1 MHSQNKEVSKVHD
14 GRSLPKRERF
24 ITLLASAGK
33 NWTSQAAFCL
43 PMKPKVATEKEESDL
58 VKKPGVDFFPVPIG
72 PAFCLNMTAKLFSI
86 IRMVKVARI

>member
-1 MHSQNKEVSKVHD
+1 MDNQGICKNQMVKDMHSQNKEVSKVHD

-58 VKKPGVDFFPVPIG
+58 VTFLHFF
-72 PAFCLNMTAKLFSI
+72 LYQ
-86 IRMVKVARI
+86 